1 MAEDLFGQVAVS
13 QDDVRAWCAHLG
25 IDPDTRRGAW
35 YIEAY
40 NVVEKIKTAKRMGA
54 WPPA

>member
-54 WPPA
+54 WPPD